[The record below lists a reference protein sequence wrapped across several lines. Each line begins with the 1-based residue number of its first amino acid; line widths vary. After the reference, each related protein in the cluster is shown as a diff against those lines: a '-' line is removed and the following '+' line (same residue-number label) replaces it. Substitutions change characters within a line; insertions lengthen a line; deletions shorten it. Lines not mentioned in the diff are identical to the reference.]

1 MGVGRQPEIIMTETQ
16 KRAVGR
22 PRKADADKIDAEQ
35 VRLPLPAGGKAAIAA
50 VLAPGESMSSF
61 IRSAIEREMARRKEW
76 STP

>member
-1 MGVGRQPEIIMTETQ
+1 LYKIIMTEAG

-50 VLAPGESMSSF
+50 ALAPGESMSGF
-61 IRSAIEREMARRKEW
+61 IRLAIERELERRR
-76 STP
+76 SGGS